1 MKFVIIYLLFSQLI
15 FGQNFGQ
22 NKVQYD
28 TFDWE
33 YIVSPNFNVYY
44 YGDNHDLAIF
54 TSKVAEESL
63 DQIGKHLRW
72 RSSKPVK
79 IIVYT
84 SHNDFQQ
91 TNIVNPYMP
100 EGVGGVTEL
109 YKNRIVIPFEGS
121 YEQFKHVIHHELVHA
136 SINDMA
142 YGGNAQ
148 GLISGRIMLQIP
160 LWANEGLSEFLSVD
174 WDTNSDMVLRDLA
187 IEEKLP
193 KIEELNYSILAY
205 KGGQSVWQYITK
217 KYGREKVGEVFQQMK
232 RTQNAEKGFK
242 NALGVDFEQLTD
254 DWHDYLKKEYWSD
267 INKREKIDDFAE
279 KITDRSKTK
288 NFYNVSPSF
297 SPDGNTVAYFTDQA
311 GYMDLILYNLDSGKQ
326 KKRLIRGNTT
336 PDLEELK
343 WLQPGLSWSPNG
355 KKIAFASKSG
365 KEDSIIIVD
374 VEDGGYKKIPIALDG
389 VFTTSW
395 HPKEDKVVFI
405 GHKDDA
411 SDLYVIDLDTKEL
424 TNLTNDTFSD
434 FSPTWSSNGDMI
446 VFSSDRGT
454 NTGSPDMFDIDFSQ
468 NDIFMYDMSS
478 GKITQVTNTPYNE
491 NYPVLNK
498 DNTLFYTADY
508 NGVYNI
514 FKHDLSNDS
523 SFPIT
528 NVITGIQ
535 QIDIDSNSDKLIF
548 SGYNERGWDL
558 FVMNQPENQEEKF
571 VPETKFYSTR
581 NQVDTFEDL
590 RFVKAETQ
598 NEESE
603 DYSKYIFARNYTRYN
618 ESDEENDKEE
628 DTAIDSLRVADGYT
642 SQPYKTDFSID
653 YIATRASIDNLFG
666 TRALANL
673 AWSDV
678 MGDHQIMMGTNLV
691 LDLDNSD
698 VVISYAYLKNRM
710 NYYGTIFQQANTF
723 SLGYSLTSDY
733 IGKLRDYGV
742 GFFAQYPFSKFSR
755 VDFGGTFRSVDYEVK
770 EFDIFNL
777 TYDSV
782 YKENLTA
789 MMPMVSFVFDN
800 SSNTYTGP
808 NDGLKQYLTFQFSP
822 DIGDDSVSFQ
832 TMKFDIRKYF
842 KINRNYSI
850 ATRLMLGKST
860 GDKPQRFFLGGNS
873 QMTIFSDTQTE
884 GEDDSGFYAQRVLQ
898 YENSSILED
907 VYFSEYV
914 FPVRGARYRERTGE
928 NVAVANFEFRF
939 PFVNYVDVSFPAKIR
954 FGNIFGHL
962 FVDVGAAW
970 DSSEEFDD
978 SALIRDKYGLSDP
991 EASPII
997 STFGIGMKMF
1007 TPWALIR
1014 LDTAWDRYPNGDYS
1028 KPQYILSVGY
1038 DW

>member
-1 MKFVIIYLLFSQLI
+1 MKFIIIYLLCSQLI

-28 TFDWE
+28 TFDWK
-33 YIVSPNFNVYY
+33 YIVSPNFNIYY

-72 RSSKPVK
+72 RSNKPVK
-79 IIVYT
+79 IIVYS

-121 YEQFKHVIHHELVHA
+121 YTQFKHVIHHELVHA
-136 SINDMA
+136 SINDMI

-148 GLISGRIMLQIP
+148 GLISGRILLQIP
-160 LWANEGLSEFLSVD
+160 LWANEGLAEFLSTD
-174 WDTNSDMVLRDLA
+174 WDSETDMVVRDLA
-187 IEEKLP
+187 IEEQLP
-193 KIEELNYSILAY
+193 TINQLNYSILAY
-205 KGGQSVWQYITK
+205 KGGNSVYQYITE
-217 KYGREKVGEVFQQMK
+217 KYGREKIGEIFQQMK

-267 INKREKIDDFAE
+267 INQREKITDFSD
-279 KITDRSKTK
+279 KITDRSETK

-311 GYMDLILYNLDSGKQ
+311 GYMDLILYNLDSRKQ
-326 KKRLIRGNTT
+326 KKRLIRGNNS
-336 PDLEELK
+336 PDFEELK
-343 WLQPGLSWSPNG
+343 WLQPGLSWSPDG
-355 KKIAFASKSG
+355 KHIAFASKSG

-374 VEDGGYKKIPIALDG
+374 VKSGDYKKIPIPLDG
-389 VFTTSW
+389 VFTTVW
-395 HPKEDKVVFI
+395 HPTLNKIVFI

-411 SDLYVIDLDTKEL
+411 SDLYVIDTDTQEL
-424 TNLTNDTFSD
+424 INLTNDTFSD
-434 FSPTWSSNGDMI
+434 FSPSWSASGDKI
-446 VFSSDRGT
+446 IFSSDRGVSK
-454 NTGSPDMFDIDFSQ
+454 GSPDMFDIDFSQ
-468 NDIFMYDMSS
+468 TDLFMYDFSNE
-478 GKITQVTNTPYNE
+478 KVTQITNTPYNE
-491 NYPVLNK
+491 NYPVLTK
-498 DNTLFYTADY
+498 DNVLFYTADY

-514 FKHDLSNDS
+514 FRHKMGSKIFS
-523 SFPIT
+523 PIT
-528 NVITGIQ
+528 NAITGIQ
-535 QIDIDSNSDKLIF
+535 QIDVDSSADKLVF
-548 SGYNERGWDL
+548 SGYSERGWDL
-558 FVMNQPENQEEKF
+558 FVMNQPQDEEEKI
-571 VPETKFYSTR
+571 VPETRFYSER
-581 NQVDTFEDL
+581 NNVDTFEDL
-590 RFVKAETQ
+590 RFVKTEIP

-603 DYSKYIFARNYTRYN
+603 DYSSYIFARNYRN
-618 ESDEENDKEE
+618 FNDSDKDI
-628 DTAIDSLRVADGYT
+628 DTQNTETDSLRFADGYI
-642 SQPYKTDFSID
+642 SKAYKTDFSID

-698 VVISYAYLKNRM
+698 VVISYAYLKNRI
-710 NYYGTIFQQANTF
+710 NYYGTLFQQANTF

-733 IGKLRDYGV
+733 IGKLRDYGI

-755 VDFGGTFRSVDYEVK
+755 IDFGGTLRSVNYEVK
-770 EFDIFNL
+770 EFDIYNL

-782 YKENLTA
+782 YTENLTA
-789 MMPMVSFVFDN
+789 MMPMVSWVFDN
-800 SSNTYTGP
+800 TTNTYTGP

-822 DIGDDSVSFQ
+822 DIGDDSIPFQ
-832 TMKFDIRKYF
+832 TIKFDIRKYF

-850 ATRLMLGKST
+850 AARLMLGKSI
-860 GDKPQRFFLGGNS
+860 GDNPQRFFLGGNS

-884 GEDDSGFYAQRVLQ
+884 GRDDSGFYAERVLE
-898 YENSSILED
+898 YDNSSLLED
-907 VYFSEYV
+907 IYFSEYV
-914 FPVRGARYRERTGE
+914 FPVRGSRYRERTGE

-939 PFVNYVDVSFPAKIR
+939 PFVNYVDVSFPARIR
-954 FGNIFGHL
+954 FGNIFGHI

-970 DSSEEFDD
+970 DSSDEFSN
-978 SALIRDKYGLSDP
+978 SALVREKYGLSDP
-991 EASPII
+991 EASAII

-1007 TPWALIR
+1007 TPWALLR

-1028 KPQYILSVGY
+1028 KPQYILSIGY

>member
-1 MKFVIIYLLFSQLI
+1 MKLIIIYLLCSQLI

-72 RSSKPVK
+72 RSNKPVK

-91 TNIVNPYMP
+91 TNIVNTYMP

-136 SINDMA
+136 SINDMV

-148 GLISGRIMLQIP
+148 GLISGRILLQVP

-187 IEEKLP
+187 IEERLP
-193 KIEELNYSILAY
+193 EIQQLNYSILAY

-217 KYGREKVGEVFQQMK
+217 KYGREKVGEIFQQMK

-267 INKREKIDDFAE
+267 INQREKITDFSD

-326 KKRLIRGNTT
+326 KKRLIRGNNS
-336 PDLEELK
+336 PDFEELK
-343 WLQPGLSWSPNG
+343 WLQPGLSWSPDG
-355 KKIAFASKSG
+355 KHIAFASKSG

-374 VEDGGYKKIPIALDG
+374 IKSGDYKKIPIPLDG
-389 VFTTSW
+389 VFTTAW
-395 HPKEDKVVFI
+395 HPISNKIVFI

-411 SDLYVIDLDTKEL
+411 SDLYVINIDTQEL
-424 TNLTNDTFSD
+424 INLTNDTFSD
-434 FSPTWSSNGDMI
+434 FSPSWSASGDKI
-446 VFSSDRGT
+446 IFSSDRGT
-454 NTGSPDMFDIDFSQ
+454 SKGSPDMFDIDFSQ
-468 NDIFMYDMSS
+468 TDLFMYDFSNE
-478 GKITQVTNTPYNE
+478 KVTQITDTSYNE
-491 NYPVLNK
+491 NYPVLTK
-498 DNTLFYTADY
+498 DNVLFYTADY

-514 FKHDLSNDS
+514 FRHEMGSKIFS
-523 SFPIT
+523 PIT
-528 NVITGIQ
+528 NAITGIQ
-535 QIDIDSNSDKLIF
+535 QIDVDSSGDKLVF
-548 SGYNERGWDL
+548 SGYSERGWDL
-558 FVMNQPENQEEKF
+558 FVMNQPQDKEEKI
-571 VPETKFYSTR
+571 VPETRFYSER
-581 NQVDTFEDL
+581 NNIDTFEDL
-590 RFVKAETQ
+590 RFVKTGISNQ
-598 NEESE
+598 ESE
-603 DYSKYIFARNYTRYN
+603 DYSSYIFARNYRKFN
-618 ESDEENDKEE
+618 DSDKDIDKQ
-628 DTAIDSLRVADGYT
+628 DTAIDSLRFADGYI
-642 SQPYKTDFSID
+642 SKAYKTDFSID

-710 NYYGTIFQQANTF
+710 NYYGTLFQQANTF

-733 IGKLRDYGV
+733 IGKLRDYGI

-755 VDFGGTFRSVDYEVK
+755 IDFGGTLRSVNYEVK
-770 EFDIFNL
+770 EFDIYNL
-777 TYDSV
+777 TYNSL
-782 YKENLTA
+782 YTENLTA
-789 MMPMVSFVFDN
+789 MMPMVSWVFDN
-800 SSNTYTGP
+800 TTNTYTGP

-822 DIGDDSVSFQ
+822 DIGDDSVPFQ
-832 TMKFDIRKYF
+832 TIKFDIRKYF
-842 KINRNYSI
+842 KIDRNYSI
-850 ATRLMLGKST
+850 AARLMLGKSI
-860 GDKPQRFFLGGNS
+860 GDNPQRFFLGGNS

-884 GEDDSGFYAQRVLQ
+884 GRDDSGFYAERVLE
-898 YENSSILED
+898 YENSSLLED
-907 VYFSEYV
+907 IYFSEYV
-914 FPVRGARYRERTGE
+914 FPVRGSRYRERTGE

-939 PFVNYVDVSFPAKIR
+939 PFVNYVDVSFPARIR
-954 FGNIFGHL
+954 FGNIFGHI
-962 FVDVGAAW
+962 FVELHGILVR
-970 DSSEEFDD
+970 SLVI
-978 SALIRDKYGLSDP
+978 AL
-991 EASPII
+991 
-997 STFGIGMKMF
+997 
-1007 TPWALIR
+1007 
-1014 LDTAWDRYPNGDYS
+1014 
-1028 KPQYILSVGY
+1028 
-1038 DW
+1038 

>member
-1 MKFVIIYLLFSQLI
+1 MKFIIIYLLCSQLI

-33 YIVSPNFNVYY
+33 YIVSPNFNIYY

-72 RSSKPVK
+72 RSNKPVK
-79 IIVYT
+79 IIVYS

-91 TNIVNPYMP
+91 TNIVGPYMP

-121 YEQFKHVIHHELVHA
+121 YTQFKHVIHHELVHA
-136 SINDMA
+136 SINDMI

-148 GLISGRIMLQIP
+148 GLISGRILLQIP
-160 LWANEGLSEFLSVD
+160 LWANEGLAEFLSTD
-174 WDTNSDMVLRDLA
+174 WDSETDMVVRDLA
-187 IEEKLP
+187 IEEQLP
-193 KIEELNYSILAY
+193 TINQLNYSILAY
-205 KGGQSVWQYITK
+205 KGGNSVYQYITE
-217 KYGREKVGEVFQQMK
+217 KYGREKIGEIFQQMK

-267 INKREKIDDFAE
+267 INQREKITDFSD
-279 KITDRSKTK
+279 KITDRSETK

-311 GYMDLILYNLDSGKQ
+311 GYMDLILYNLDSRKQ
-326 KKRLIRGNTT
+326 KKRLIRGNNS
-336 PDLEELK
+336 PDFEELK
-343 WLQPGLSWSPNG
+343 WLQPGLSWSPDG
-355 KKIAFASKSG
+355 KHIAFASKSG

-374 VEDGGYKKIPIALDG
+374 VKSGDYKKIPIPLDG
-389 VFTTSW
+389 VFTTVW
-395 HPKEDKVVFI
+395 HPTLNKIVFI

-411 SDLYVIDLDTKEL
+411 SDLYVIDTDTQEL
-424 TNLTNDTFSD
+424 INLTNDTFSD
-434 FSPTWSSNGDMI
+434 FSPSWSASGDKI
-446 VFSSDRGT
+446 IFSSDRGVSK
-454 NTGSPDMFDIDFSQ
+454 GSPDMFDIDFSQ
-468 NDIFMYDMSS
+468 TDLFMYDFSNE
-478 GKITQVTNTPYNE
+478 KVTQITNTPYNE
-491 NYPVLNK
+491 NYPVLTK
-498 DNTLFYTADY
+498 DNVLFYTADY

-514 FKHDLSNDS
+514 FRHKMGSKIFS
-523 SFPIT
+523 PIT
-528 NVITGIQ
+528 NAITGIQ
-535 QIDIDSNSDKLIF
+535 QIDVDSSADKLVF
-548 SGYNERGWDL
+548 SGYSERGWDL
-558 FVMNQPENQEEKF
+558 FVMNQPQDEEEKI
-571 VPETKFYSTR
+571 VPETRFYSER
-581 NQVDTFEDL
+581 NNVDTFEDL
-590 RFVKAETQ
+590 RFVKTEIP

-603 DYSKYIFARNYTRYN
+603 DYSSYIFARNYRN
-618 ESDEENDKEE
+618 FNDSDKDI
-628 DTAIDSLRVADGYT
+628 DTQNTETDSLRFADGYI
-642 SQPYKTDFSID
+642 SKAYKTDFSID

-698 VVISYAYLKNRM
+698 VVISYAYLKNRI
-710 NYYGTIFQQANTF
+710 NYYGTLFQQANTF

-733 IGKLRDYGV
+733 IGKLRDYGI

-755 VDFGGTFRSVDYEVK
+755 IDFGGTLRSVNYEVK
-770 EFDIFNL
+770 EFDIYNL

-782 YKENLTA
+782 YTENLTA
-789 MMPMVSFVFDN
+789 MMPMVSWVFDN
-800 SSNTYTGP
+800 TTNTYTGP

-822 DIGDDSVSFQ
+822 DIGDDSIPFQ
-832 TMKFDIRKYF
+832 TIKFDIRKYF

-850 ATRLMLGKST
+850 AARLMLGKSI
-860 GDKPQRFFLGGNS
+860 GDNPQRFFLGGNS

-884 GEDDSGFYAQRVLQ
+884 GRDDSGFYAERVLE
-898 YENSSILED
+898 YENSSLLED
-907 VYFSEYV
+907 IYFSEYV
-914 FPVRGARYRERTGE
+914 FPVRGSRYRERTGE

-939 PFVNYVDVSFPAKIR
+939 PFVNYVDVSFPARIR
-954 FGNIFGHL
+954 FGNIFGHI

-970 DSSEEFDD
+970 DSSDEFSN
-978 SALIRDKYGLSDP
+978 SALVREKYGLSDP
-991 EASPII
+991 EASAII

-1007 TPWALIR
+1007 TPWALLR

-1028 KPQYILSVGY
+1028 KPQYILSIGY

>member
-1 MKFVIIYLLFSQLI
+1 MKFIIIYLLCSQLI

-72 RSSKPVK
+72 RSNKPVK
-79 IIVYT
+79 IIVYS

-121 YEQFKHVIHHELVHA
+121 YTQFKHVIHHELVHA
-136 SINDMA
+136 SINDMI

-148 GLISGRIMLQIP
+148 GLISGRILLQIP
-160 LWANEGLSEFLSVD
+160 LWANEGLAEFLSTD
-174 WDTNSDMVLRDLA
+174 WDSETDMVVRDLA
-187 IEEKLP
+187 IEEQLP
-193 KIEELNYSILAY
+193 TINQLNYSILAY
-205 KGGQSVWQYITK
+205 KGGNSVYQYITE
-217 KYGREKVGEVFQQMK
+217 KYGREKIGEIFQQMK

-267 INKREKIDDFAE
+267 INQREKITDFSD
-279 KITDRSKTK
+279 KITDRSETK

-311 GYMDLILYNLDSGKQ
+311 GYMDLILYNLDSRKQ
-326 KKRLIRGNTT
+326 KKRLIRGNNS
-336 PDLEELK
+336 PDFEELK
-343 WLQPGLSWSPNG
+343 WLQPGLSWSPDG
-355 KKIAFASKSG
+355 KHIAFASKSG

-374 VEDGGYKKIPIALDG
+374 VKSGDYKKIPIPLDG
-389 VFTTSW
+389 VFTTVW
-395 HPKEDKVVFI
+395 HPTLNKIVFI

-411 SDLYVIDLDTKEL
+411 SDLYVIDTDTQEL
-424 TNLTNDTFSD
+424 INLTNDTFSD
-434 FSPTWSSNGDMI
+434 FSPSWSASGDKI
-446 VFSSDRGT
+446 IFSSDRGVSK
-454 NTGSPDMFDIDFSQ
+454 GSPDMFDIDFSQ
-468 NDIFMYDMSS
+468 TDLFMYDFSNE
-478 GKITQVTNTPYNE
+478 KVTQITNTPYNE
-491 NYPVLNK
+491 NYPVLTK
-498 DNTLFYTADY
+498 DNVLFYTADY

-514 FKHDLSNDS
+514 FRHKMGSKIFS
-523 SFPIT
+523 PIT
-528 NVITGIQ
+528 NAITGIQ
-535 QIDIDSNSDKLIF
+535 QIDVDSSADKLVF
-548 SGYNERGWDL
+548 SGYSERGWDL
-558 FVMNQPENQEEKF
+558 FVMNQPQDEEEKI
-571 VPETKFYSTR
+571 VPETRFYSER
-581 NQVDTFEDL
+581 NNVDTFEDL
-590 RFVKAETQ
+590 RFVKTEIP

-603 DYSKYIFARNYTRYN
+603 DYSSYIFARNYRN
-618 ESDEENDKEE
+618 FNDSDKDI
-628 DTAIDSLRVADGYT
+628 DTQNTETDSLRFADGYI
-642 SQPYKTDFSID
+642 SKAYKTDFSID

-698 VVISYAYLKNRM
+698 VVISYAYLKNRI
-710 NYYGTIFQQANTF
+710 NYYGTLFQQANTF

-733 IGKLRDYGV
+733 IGKLRDYGI

-755 VDFGGTFRSVDYEVK
+755 IDFGGTLRSVNYEVK
-770 EFDIFNL
+770 EFDIYNL

-782 YKENLTA
+782 YTENLTA
-789 MMPMVSFVFDN
+789 MMPMVSWVFDN
-800 SSNTYTGP
+800 TTNTYTGP

-822 DIGDDSVSFQ
+822 DIGDDSIPFQ
-832 TMKFDIRKYF
+832 TIKFDIRKYF

-850 ATRLMLGKST
+850 AARLMLGKSI
-860 GDKPQRFFLGGNS
+860 GDNPQRFFLGGNS

-884 GEDDSGFYAQRVLQ
+884 GRDDSGFYAERVLE
-898 YENSSILED
+898 YENSSLLED
-907 VYFSEYV
+907 IYFSEYV
-914 FPVRGARYRERTGE
+914 FPVRGSRYRERTGE

-939 PFVNYVDVSFPAKIR
+939 PFVNYVDVSFPARIR
-954 FGNIFGHL
+954 FGNIFGHI

-970 DSSEEFDD
+970 DSSDEFSN
-978 SALIRDKYGLSDP
+978 SALVREKYGLSDP
-991 EASPII
+991 EASAII

-1007 TPWALIR
+1007 TPWALLR

-1028 KPQYILSVGY
+1028 KPQYILSIGY

>member
-15 FGQNFGQ
+15 FAQGFGQ

-63 DQIGKHLRW
+63 EQIGKHLRW
-72 RSSKPVK
+72 MSNKPVK

-91 TNIVNPYMP
+91 TNIINPYMP

-121 YEQFKHVIHHELVHA
+121 YTQFKHVIHHELVHA
-136 SINDMA
+136 SINDMV

-160 LWANEGLSEFLSVD
+160 LWANEGLAEFLSTD
-174 WDTNSDMVLRDLA
+174 WDSETDMVVRDLA
-187 IEEKLP
+187 IEEQLP
-193 KIEELNYSILAY
+193 TINQLNYSILAY
-205 KGGQSVWQYITK
+205 KGGNSVYQYITH
-217 KYGREKVGEVFQQMK
+217 KYGREKIGEIFQQMK

-242 NALGVDFEQLTD
+242 NALGVDFEKLTD

-343 WLQPGLSWSPNG
+343 WLQPGLSWSPDG
-355 KKIAFASKSG
+355 KYIAFASKSG

-374 VEDGGYKKIPIALDG
+374 VSNGSYDKIPIALDG

-395 HPKEDKVVFI
+395 HPNDNKIVFI
-405 GHKDDA
+405 GHKDNA
-411 SDLYVIDLDTKEL
+411 SDLYMIDLSTKEL
-424 TNLTNDTFSD
+424 TNLTNDNFSD

-468 NDIFMYDMSS
+468 NDIFLYDLSS
-478 GKITQVTNTPYNE
+478 EKITQVTNTPYNE
-491 NYPVLNK
+491 NYPVFNK
-498 DNTLFYTADY
+498 DNMLFYTADY

-514 FKHDLSNDS
+514 FKHDISNDS

-535 QIDIDSNSDKLIF
+535 QIDIDNNSDKLIF

-558 FVMNQPENQEEKF
+558 FVMNQPENQQEKV
-571 VPETKFYSTR
+571 VPETKFYSEK

-590 RFVKAETQ
+590 RFVKAEIQ
-598 NEESE
+598 NEESQ
-603 DYSKYIFARNYTRYN
+603 DYSKYIFARNYTRFN
-618 ESDEENDKEE
+618 QSDEENDQEE
-628 DTAIDSLRVADGYT
+628 STAIDSLRLADGYT
-642 SQPYKTDFSID
+642 PQPYKTDFSID
-653 YIATRASIDNLFG
+653 YISTRASIDNLFG

-755 VDFGGTFRSVDYEVK
+755 IDFGGTLRSVDYEVK

-800 SSNTYTGP
+800 TSNTYTGP

-822 DIGDDSVSFQ
+822 DIGDDSVAFQ

-970 DSSEEFDD
+970 DSSEEFDN

-1007 TPWALIR
+1007 TPWALLR

>member
-63 DQIGKHLRW
+63 EQIGKHLRW

-558 FVMNQPENQEEKF
+558 FVMNQPENQEEKV

-755 VDFGGTFRSVDYEVK
+755 VDFGGTLRSVDYEVK

>member
-1 MKFVIIYLLFSQLI
+1 MKFVIIYLLLSQLI

-121 YEQFKHVIHHELVHA
+121 YKQFKHVIHHELVHA

-217 KYGREKVGEVFQQMK
+217 KYGREKVGEVFQQMR

-326 KKRLIRGNTT
+326 KKRLIRGNTS

-343 WLQPGLSWSPNG
+343 WLQPGLSWSPDG
-355 KKIAFASKSG
+355 KSIAFASKSG

-374 VEDGGYKKIPIALDG
+374 VEDGDYKKIPIALDG

-395 HPKEDKVVFI
+395 HPKEDKIVFI

-411 SDLYVIDLDTKEL
+411 SDLYVIDLDTTEL

-454 NTGSPDMFDIDFSQ
+454 NTGSPDMFDIEFSQ

-478 GKITQVTNTPYNE
+478 EKITQVTNTPYNE
-491 NYPVLNK
+491 NYPVLNQE
-498 DNTLFYTADY
+498 NSLFYTADY

-514 FKHDLSNDS
+514 FKHNLSSDS
-523 SFPIT
+523 SSPIT

-558 FVMNQPENQEEKF
+558 FVMNQPGNQEEKV

-603 DYSKYIFARNYTRYN
+603 DYSKYIFARNYTRFN

-628 DTAIDSLRVADGYT
+628 DTAIDSLRIVDGYT

-733 IGKLRDYGV
+733 IGRLRDYGV

-755 VDFGGTFRSVDYEVK
+755 VDFGGTLRSVNYEVK

-777 TYDSV
+777 TYDSI
-782 YKENLTA
+782 YTENLTA

-800 SSNTYTGP
+800 TSNTYTGP

-832 TMKFDIRKYF
+832 TMKFDLRKYF

-860 GDKPQRFFLGGNS
+860 GDRPQRFFLGGNS
-873 QMTIFSDTQTE
+873 QMTILSDTQTE
-884 GEDDSGFYAQRVLQ
+884 GKDDSGFYAERVLE
-898 YENSSILED
+898 YDNSSILED

-914 FPVRGARYRERTGE
+914 FPVRGSRYRERTGE

-1007 TPWALIR
+1007 TPWALLR

>member
-1 MKFVIIYLLFSQLI
+1 
-15 FGQNFGQ
+15 
-22 NKVQYD
+22 
-28 TFDWE
+28 
-33 YIVSPNFNVYY
+33 
-44 YGDNHDLAIF
+44 
-54 TSKVAEESL
+54 
-63 DQIGKHLRW
+63 
-72 RSSKPVK
+72 
-79 IIVYT
+79 
-84 SHNDFQQ
+84 
-91 TNIVNPYMP
+91 
-100 EGVGGVTEL
+100 
-109 YKNRIVIPFEGS
+109 
-121 YEQFKHVIHHELVHA
+121 
-136 SINDMA
+136 
-142 YGGNAQ
+142 
-148 GLISGRIMLQIP
+148 
-160 LWANEGLSEFLSVD
+160 
-174 WDTNSDMVLRDLA
+174 
-187 IEEKLP
+187 
-193 KIEELNYSILAY
+193 
-205 KGGQSVWQYITK
+205 
-217 KYGREKVGEVFQQMK
+217 
-232 RTQNAEKGFK
+232 
-242 NALGVDFEQLTD
+242 
-254 DWHDYLKKEYWSD
+254 
-267 INKREKIDDFAE
+267 
-279 KITDRSKTK
+279 
-288 NFYNVSPSF
+288 
-297 SPDGNTVAYFTDQA
+297 
-311 GYMDLILYNLDSGKQ
+311 
-326 KKRLIRGNTT
+326 
-336 PDLEELK
+336 
-343 WLQPGLSWSPNG
+343 
-355 KKIAFASKSG
+355 
-365 KEDSIIIVD
+365 
-374 VEDGGYKKIPIALDG
+374 
-389 VFTTSW
+389 
-395 HPKEDKVVFI
+395 
-405 GHKDDA
+405 
-411 SDLYVIDLDTKEL
+411 
-424 TNLTNDTFSD
+424 
-434 FSPTWSSNGDMI
+434 
-446 VFSSDRGT
+446 
-454 NTGSPDMFDIDFSQ
+454 MFDIDFSQ

-498 DNTLFYTADY
+498 DNKLFYTADY

-535 QIDIDSNSDKLIF
+535 QIDIDNNSDKLIF

-558 FVMNQPENQEEKF
+558 FVMNQPENQEEKV
-571 VPETKFYSTR
+571 VPETKFYSER

-590 RFVKAETQ
+590 RFVKAEIQ
-598 NEESE
+598 NEESQ
-603 DYSKYIFARNYTRYN
+603 DYSKYIFARNYTRFN
-618 ESDEENDKEE
+618 ESDEENDQEEE

-642 SQPYKTDFSID
+642 PQPYKTDFSID

-755 VDFGGTFRSVDYEVK
+755 VDFGGTLRSVDYEVK

-832 TMKFDIRKYF
+832 TMKFDLRKYF

-860 GDKPQRFFLGGNS
+860 GDRPQRFFLGGNS
-873 QMTIFSDTQTE
+873 QMTILSDTQTE
-884 GEDDSGFYAQRVLQ
+884 GKDDSGFYAERVLQ
-898 YENSSILED
+898 YDNSSILED

-914 FPVRGARYRERTGE
+914 FPVRGSRYRERTGE

-939 PFVNYVDVSFPAKIR
+939 PFVNYVDVSFPARIR

-1007 TPWALIR
+1007 TPWALLR

>member
-1 MKFVIIYLLFSQLI
+1 LFNINIITMKLIIIYLLCSQLI

-72 RSSKPVK
+72 RSNKPVK

-91 TNIVNPYMP
+91 TNIVNTYMP

-136 SINDMA
+136 SINDMV

-148 GLISGRIMLQIP
+148 GLISGRILLQVP

-187 IEEKLP
+187 IEERLP
-193 KIEELNYSILAY
+193 EIQQLNYSILAY

-217 KYGREKVGEVFQQMK
+217 KYGREKVGEIFQQMK

-267 INKREKIDDFAE
+267 INQREKITDFSD

-326 KKRLIRGNTT
+326 KKRLIRGNNS
-336 PDLEELK
+336 PDFEELK
-343 WLQPGLSWSPNG
+343 WLQPGLSWSPDG
-355 KKIAFASKSG
+355 KHIAFASKSG

-374 VEDGGYKKIPIALDG
+374 IKSGDYKKIPIPLDG
-389 VFTTSW
+389 VFTTAW
-395 HPKEDKVVFI
+395 HPISNKIVFI

-411 SDLYVIDLDTKEL
+411 SDLYVINIDTQEL
-424 TNLTNDTFSD
+424 INLTNDTFSD
-434 FSPTWSSNGDMI
+434 FSPSWSASGDKI
-446 VFSSDRGT
+446 IFSSDRGT
-454 NTGSPDMFDIDFSQ
+454 SKGSPDMFDIDFSQ
-468 NDIFMYDMSS
+468 TDLFMYDFSNE
-478 GKITQVTNTPYNE
+478 KVTQITDTSYNE
-491 NYPVLNK
+491 NYPVLTK
-498 DNTLFYTADY
+498 DNVLFYTADY

-514 FKHDLSNDS
+514 FRHEMGSKIFS
-523 SFPIT
+523 PIT
-528 NVITGIQ
+528 NAITGIQ
-535 QIDIDSNSDKLIF
+535 QIDVDSSGDKLVF
-548 SGYNERGWDL
+548 SGYSERGWDL
-558 FVMNQPENQEEKF
+558 FVMNQPQDKEEKI
-571 VPETKFYSTR
+571 VPETRFYSER
-581 NQVDTFEDL
+581 NNVDTFEDL
-590 RFVKAETQ
+590 RFVKTGISNQ
-598 NEESE
+598 ESE
-603 DYSKYIFARNYTRYN
+603 DYSSYIFARNYRKFN
-618 ESDEENDKEE
+618 DSDKDIDKQ
-628 DTAIDSLRVADGYT
+628 DTAIDSLRFADGYI
-642 SQPYKTDFSID
+642 SKAYKTDFSID

-691 LDLDNSD
+691 LDLDNR
-698 VVISYAYLKNRM
+698 I
-710 NYYGTIFQQANTF
+710 
-723 SLGYSLTSDY
+723 
-733 IGKLRDYGV
+733 

-755 VDFGGTFRSVDYEVK
+755 IDFGGTLRSVNYEVK
-770 EFDIFNL
+770 EFDIYNL
-777 TYDSV
+777 TYNSL
-782 YKENLTA
+782 YTENLTA
-789 MMPMVSFVFDN
+789 MMPMVSWVFDN
-800 SSNTYTGP
+800 TTNTYTGP

-822 DIGDDSVSFQ
+822 DIGDDSVPFQ
-832 TMKFDIRKYF
+832 TIKFDIRKYF
-842 KINRNYSI
+842 KIDRNYSI
-850 ATRLMLGKST
+850 AARLMLGKSI
-860 GDKPQRFFLGGNS
+860 GDNPQRFFLGGNS

-884 GEDDSGFYAQRVLQ
+884 GRDDSGFYAERVLE
-898 YENSSILED
+898 YENSSLLED
-907 VYFSEYV
+907 IYFSEYV
-914 FPVRGARYRERTGE
+914 FPVRGSRYRERTGE

-939 PFVNYVDVSFPAKIR
+939 PFVNYVDVSFPARIR
-954 FGNIFGHL
+954 FGNIFGHI

-970 DSSEEFDD
+970 DSSEEFSD
-978 SALIRDKYGLSDP
+978 SALVRAKYGLSDP
-991 EASPII
+991 EASAII

-1007 TPWALIR
+1007 TPWALLR

-1028 KPQYILSVGY
+1028 KPQYILSIGY

>member
-1 MKFVIIYLLFSQLI
+1 MKFIIIYLLCSQLV

-72 RSSKPVK
+72 RSNKPVK

-91 TNIVNPYMP
+91 TNIVNSYMP

-136 SINDMA
+136 SINDMV

-148 GLISGRIMLQIP
+148 GLISGKILLQIP

-174 WDTNSDMVLRDLA
+174 WDTNADMVLRDLA
-187 IEEKLP
+187 IEERLP
-193 KIEELNYSILAY
+193 EIQELNYSILAY

-217 KYGREKVGEVFQQMK
+217 KYGREKVGEIFQQMK

-242 NALGVDFEQLTD
+242 NALGVDFETLTD
-254 DWHDYLKKEYWSD
+254 NWHDYLKKEYWSD
-267 INKREKIDDFAE
+267 INSREKITDFAE

-311 GYMDLILYNLDSGKQ
+311 GYMDLILYNLDAGEQ
-326 KKRLIRGNTT
+326 KKRLIRGNNS

-343 WLQPGLSWSPNG
+343 WLQPGLSWSPDG
-355 KKIAFASKSG
+355 KYIAFASKSG

-374 VEDGGYKKIPIALDG
+374 AKDGDYRKIPIPLDG
-389 VFTTSW
+389 VFTTAW
-395 HPKEDKVVFI
+395 HPTDNKIVFI

-411 SDLYVIDLDTKEL
+411 SDLYVINIDTKGL

-434 FSPTWSSNGDMI
+434 FSPFWSPSGDKI
-446 VFSSDRGT
+446 IFSSDRGT
-454 NTGSPDMFDIDFSQ
+454 NKGSPDMFDIDFSQ
-468 NDIFMYDMSS
+468 TDLFMYDFSDK
-478 GKITQVTNTPYNE
+478 KIKQITNTSYNE
-491 NYPVLNK
+491 NYPVLTK
-498 DNTLFYTADY
+498 DDVLFYTADY

-514 FKHDLSNDS
+514 FRHEIGSKIFS
-523 SFPIT
+523 PIT

-535 QIDIDSNSDKLIF
+535 QIDIDSSGNKLVF
-548 SGYNERGWDL
+548 SGYSERGWDL
-558 FVMNQPENQEEKF
+558 FVMNQAQNKEEKL
-571 VPETKFYSTR
+571 VPETKFYSER
-581 NQVDTFEDL
+581 NNVDIFEDL
-590 RFVKAETQ
+590 RFVKTALPSEQ
-598 NEESE
+598 SE
-603 DYSKYIFARNYTRYN
+603 DYSSYIFARNYRRFN
-618 ESDEENDKEE
+618 DNDKDVDRQ
-628 DTAIDSLRVADGYT
+628 DTAIDSLRFADGYI
-642 SQPYKTDFSID
+642 SKAYKTDFSID

-678 MGDHQIMMGTNLV
+678 MGDHQIMIGTNLV

-698 VVISYAYLKNRM
+698 VIISYAYLKNRI
-710 NYYGTIFQQANTF
+710 NYYGTLFQQANTF

-733 IGKLRDYGV
+733 IGKLRDYGI

-755 VDFGGTFRSVDYEVK
+755 IDFGGTIRSANYEVK
-770 EFDIFNL
+770 EFDIYNL
-777 TYDSV
+777 TYNSL
-782 YKENLTA
+782 YTENLTA
-789 MMPMVSFVFDN
+789 VMPMVSWVFDN
-800 SSNTYTGP
+800 TTNTYTGP

-822 DIGDDSVSFQ
+822 DIGEDSIPFQ
-832 TMKFDIRKYF
+832 TIKFDIRKYF
-842 KINRNYSI
+842 KIDRNYSI
-850 ATRLMLGKST
+850 AARLMLGKSI
-860 GDKPQRFFLGGNS
+860 GENPQRFFLGGNS

-884 GEDDSGFYAQRVLQ
+884 GRDDSGFYAERVLE
-898 YENSSILED
+898 YDNSSLLED
-907 VYFSEYV
+907 IYFSEYV
-914 FPVRGARYRERTGE
+914 FPVRGSRYRERTGE

-939 PFVNYVDVSFPAKIR
+939 PFVNYVDVSFPARIR

-970 DSSEEFDD
+970 DSSEEFSD
-978 SALIRDKYGLSDP
+978 SALVREKYGLSDP
-991 EASPII
+991 EASAII

-1007 TPWALIR
+1007 TPWALLR

-1028 KPQYILSVGY
+1028 KPQYILSIGY

>member
-1 MKFVIIYLLFSQLI
+1 MKFVIIYLLLSQLI
-15 FGQNFGQ
+15 FAQGFGQ

-63 DQIGKHLRW
+63 EQIGKHLRW
-72 RSSKPVK
+72 MSNKPVK

-91 TNIVNPYMP
+91 TNIINPYMP

-121 YEQFKHVIHHELVHA
+121 YTQFKHVIHHELVHA
-136 SINDMA
+136 SINDMV

-160 LWANEGLSEFLSVD
+160 LWANEGLAEFLSTD
-174 WDTNSDMVLRDLA
+174 WDSETDMVVRDLA
-187 IEEKLP
+187 IEEQLP
-193 KIEELNYSILAY
+193 TINQLNYSILAY
-205 KGGQSVWQYITK
+205 KGGNSVYQYITH
-217 KYGREKVGEVFQQMK
+217 KYGREKIGEIFQQMK

-242 NALGVDFEQLTD
+242 NALGVDFEKLTD

-311 GYMDLILYNLDSGKQ
+311 GYMDLILYTLDSGKQ

-343 WLQPGLSWSPNG
+343 WLQPGLSWSPDG
-355 KKIAFASKSG
+355 KYIAFASKSG

-374 VEDGGYKKIPIALDG
+374 VSNGSYDKIPIALDG

-395 HPKEDKVVFI
+395 HPNDNKIVFI
-405 GHKDDA
+405 GHKDNA
-411 SDLYVIDLDTKEL
+411 SDLYMIDLSTKEL
-424 TNLTNDTFSD
+424 TNLTNDNFSD

-468 NDIFMYDMSS
+468 NDIFLYDLSS
-478 GKITQVTNTPYNE
+478 EKITQVTNTPYNE
-491 NYPVLNK
+491 NYPVFNK

-514 FKHDLSNDS
+514 FKHDISNDS

-535 QIDIDSNSDKLIF
+535 QIDIDNNSDKLIF

-558 FVMNQPENQEEKF
+558 FVMNQPENQQEKV
-571 VPETKFYSTR
+571 VPETKFYSEK

-590 RFVKAETQ
+590 RFVKAEIQ
-598 NEESE
+598 NEESQ
-603 DYSKYIFARNYTRYN
+603 DYSKYIFARNYTRFN
-618 ESDEENDKEE
+618 QSDEENDQEE
-628 DTAIDSLRVADGYT
+628 STAIDSLRLADGYT
-642 SQPYKTDFSID
+642 PQPYKTDFSID
-653 YIATRASIDNLFG
+653 YISTRASIDNLFG

-755 VDFGGTFRSVDYEVK
+755 IDFGGTLRSVDYEVK

-800 SSNTYTGP
+800 TSNTYTGP

-822 DIGDDSVSFQ
+822 DIGDDSVAFQ

-978 SALIRDKYGLSDP
+978 SAFIRDKYGLSDP

-1007 TPWALIR
+1007 TPWALLR